1 MTTLYLRRRIDDRLD
16 DLLIELPAVMIVGPR
31 AAGKT
36 TTIARRAATV
46 ISLDVP
52 ARAAAFR
59 ADPDAALRGLPE
71 PVLLDE
77 WQEVPEVLGAVQRAV
92 DADPRPGRY
101 LLTGSVRKQLAA
113 GVWPGTGRV
122 VRVTMYPMTIAE
134 QRDTLSARTFLD
146 RLSDGEE
153 IASPRQPP
161 DLRGYV
167 ELALAGGFPR
177 PLLSTTGTRRRAW
190 YESYIED
197 LLTHDVDRL
206 APTRTRRRDSG
217 ALRRYFEACAAN
229 SAGIPEHKTLYDA
242 ARINRL
248 TAVEYDGLLAGL
260 FALEQVPAWATNRL
274 KRLTQTRKRYLL
286 DAALVGAMLSL
297 DVRGVLADGDLLG
310 RILDTFVA
318 AQLRPEAAVSAAAPR
333 LFHLRTKAGEREVD
347 LLIELGGGRVIGIEV
362 KASAAPDSTDAA
374 ALEWMREQLGDR
386 FIAGVVFHTGPQA
399 FRLAERVTAL
409 PIATIW
415 EP

>member
-1 MTTLYLRRRIDDRLD
+1 MTTPYLRRLIDNRLD
-16 DLLIELPAVMIVGPR
+16 DLLTELPAVMIVGPR

-36 TTIARRAATV
+36 TTISRRAATV
-46 ISLDVP
+46 IGLDVP
-52 ARAAAFR
+52 ARAAVFR

-77 WQEVPEVLGAVQRAV
+77 WQEVPEVLGAVRRAV

-101 LLTGSVRKQLAA
+101 LITGSQQKQLTAS
-113 GVWPGTGRV
+113 VWPGTGRV

-134 QRDTLSARTFLD
+134 QRGSLSARTLLD
-146 RLSDGEE
+146 RLVSGEE

-161 DLRGYV
+161 DIRGYV

-197 LLTHDVDRL
+197 LLTHDVDRM
-206 APTRTRRRDSG
+206 APTRTRRWDSE
-217 ALRRYFEACAAN
+217 ALRRYFEACAAH

-242 ARINRL
+242 ARVNRL
-248 TAVEYDGLLAGL
+248 TAVDYDELLAGL
-260 FALEQVPAWATNRL
+260 FALEEVPAWATNRL
-274 KRLTQTRKRYLL
+274 KRLTQTPKRYLL

-297 DVRGVLADGDLLG
+297 DLRGVLADGDLLG

-318 AQLRPEAAVSAAAPR
+318 AQLRPEVAVSAAAPR
-333 LFHLRTKAGEREVD
+333 RFHLRTKAGEREVD
-347 LLIELGGGRVIGIEV
+347 MLIELGGGRVIGIEV
-362 KASAAPDSTDAA
+362 KASATPDSTDAA
-374 ALEWMREQLGDR
+374 GLEWMRDRLGDR
-386 FIAGVVFHTGPQA
+386 FVVGVVFHTGPQA

-409 PIATIW
+409 PIAAIW